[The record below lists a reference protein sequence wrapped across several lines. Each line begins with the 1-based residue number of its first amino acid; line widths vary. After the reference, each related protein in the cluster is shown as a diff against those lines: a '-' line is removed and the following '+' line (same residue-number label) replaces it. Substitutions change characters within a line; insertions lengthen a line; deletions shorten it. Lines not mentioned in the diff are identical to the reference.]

1 MSISSIGNGANSV
14 GSISSTLIQS
24 LTNISNQLDTLQAE
38 LGTGQAATTY
48 SGLGAQSGLTVQ
60 LEAQLSALSGYNN
73 TITNVGNN
81 ISIAQ
86 TVLTQI
92 GTVAS
97 SVQQAAVQP
106 LAFAVDNTGQTTT
119 QKTAGTQFDA
129 LLSALNTQA
138 GNSYLF
144 SGTAVNTPSVATA
157 DQILNGT
164 GAQAGLKQVIAERN
178 QADLGTNGLGR
189 LVIPAAST
197 GPATLA
203 GSGATLAPDQATG
216 TGTVGGLTSA
226 TTLASLGVQQGDV
239 ITVSDG
245 VNQTNYTA
253 GPGATVGSLMAGLS
267 NQPGGANV
275 TVTLVSGELQLQSN
289 DSTSTISIS
298 DNNVTP
304 GSDISA
310 IGFGTGN
317 TSFTPNTL
325 ISQGAV
331 TAGQTLTLAVG
342 SNAALTITFGT
353 GAGQVSTLAGLD
365 QALQS
370 LAGGTAS
377 VNPQNGDLDV
387 TASNPADSI
396 NVGGTANLTEFGVQ
410 ASTTPPSGVVTVSE
424 DAAGSPFGFKL
435 AGVTSTLTGA
445 TVTGPSGSPAGI
457 AIDLDS
463 NPDPGDSITFN
474 FNLPDGTT
482 ASLALQATT
491 TSPPGT
497 NQFTIGATP
506 AATAANLQAALTT
519 AVKTLAATQLSAA
532 SAMEAGRNFFGNPPL
547 RVGGPPFATA
557 TTLVNGTSA
566 NTFSWYTGENGSTPA
581 LQTAVAQVGQ
591 SSTVSYGMR
600 ANEPALSSTVAA
612 VAVLAAVTYSS
623 SDPNAAASYTGLT
636 QRVSTA
642 LNGTPGAQSISD
654 IEASLAAAQTTITAA
669 QSNNSQTQTTLTNML
684 QQIEG
689 VNQDQVG
696 SEILQLQTDLEAS
709 MSTTAR
715 MSQISLVNYLPA

>member
-1 MSISSIGNGANSV
+1 MSISSIGANSV
-14 GSISSTLIQS
+14 GSVSSILIQS
-24 LTNISNQLDTLQAE
+24 LTNTTNQLNTLQAE

-60 LEAQLSALSGYNN
+60 LDAQLAALTGYGD

-86 TVLTQI
+86 TALTQI
-92 GTVAS
+92 GSVAAN
-97 SVQQAAVQP
+97 VRQAAVQSV
-106 LAFAVDNTGQTTT
+106 AFAVGNTGQTTT
-119 QKTAGTQFDA
+119 QQTAGTQLDA
-129 LLSALNTQA
+129 ILSALNTQA

-144 SGTAVNTPSVATA
+144 SGTAVNTPSVATS
-157 DQILNGT
+157 DQILNGN

-178 QADLGTNGLGR
+178 QADLGANGLGR
-189 LVIPAAST
+189 LVIPTAGT
-197 GPATLA
+197 GPATVI
-203 GSGATLAPDQATG
+203 GTGATLAPDQATG
-216 TGTVGGLTSA
+216 TGTVGALTSA

-239 ITVSDG
+239 ITISDG
-245 VNQTNYTA
+245 VNQTSYTA
-253 GPGATVGSLMAGLS
+253 GPGATIGSLMAGLS

-275 TVTLVSGELQLQSN
+275 TVTLVNGELQLQSG

-298 DNNVTP
+298 DNNATP
-304 GSDISA
+304 GTDIGA
-310 IGFGTGN
+310 LGFGTGN
-317 TSFTPNTL
+317 TSFAPNTL

-342 SNAALTITFGT
+342 SNTALTITFGT
-353 GAGQVSTLAGLD
+353 GAGQVSTLAGLN
-365 QALQS
+365 QALQT

-377 VNPQNGDLDV
+377 VDPQHGDLDV
-387 TASNPADSI
+387 TASSSNNSI
-396 NVGGTANLTEFGVQ
+396 NIGGTANLSEFGVA
-410 ASTTPPSGVVTVSE
+410 ASTTPPAGVVTVSE

-435 AGVTSTLTGA
+435 ASISSSLTGA
-445 TVTGPSGSPAGI
+445 TVSGPSGSPAGI

-463 NPDPGDSITFN
+463 NPDPGDSITFTL
-474 FNLPDGTT
+474 NLPDGTT
-482 ASLALQATT
+482 TSLALQATT
-491 TSPPGT
+491 SSPPGT
-497 NQFTIGATP
+497 NQFAIGGTP

-519 AVKTLAATQLSAA
+519 SVKTLAATQLSAA
-532 SAMEAGRNFFGNPPL
+532 SAMEAGQNFFGNPPL
-547 RVGGPPFATA
+547 RVDGPPFATA
-557 TTLVNGTSA
+557 TTLTDGTSA

-612 VAVLAAVTYSS
+612 VAVLAAVTYSP
-623 SDPNAAASYTGLT
+623 SDPNAAVSYSALT

-642 LNGTPGAQSISD
+642 LNGTPGTQSISD
-654 IEASLAAAQTTITAA
+654 IEASLAVAQTTITTA
-669 QSNNSQTQTTLTNML
+669 QSNNSQVQTTLTNML

-696 SEILQLQTDLEAS
+696 SEILQLQTNLEAS

-715 MSQISLVNYLPA
+715 MAQISLVNYLPA